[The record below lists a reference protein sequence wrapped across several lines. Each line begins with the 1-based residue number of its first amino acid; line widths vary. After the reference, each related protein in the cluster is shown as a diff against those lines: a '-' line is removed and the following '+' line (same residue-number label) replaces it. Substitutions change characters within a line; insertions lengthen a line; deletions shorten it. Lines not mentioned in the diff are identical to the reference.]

1 MMDLKGKSIAVTG
14 ASGFLGGYV
23 VDVLRARGAKVV
35 GVVRNPLKVPDL
47 AERCH
52 EIRKADLMDPPALK
66 AAFTGMDAV
75 VHTAALYSLT
85 KGGWEENFRPN
96 QLGTEHTFEALREAE
111 VRRVV
116 HISTVGVYRRQ
127 LGYAHEDDPKLE
139 LKDRFTAGA
148 YRTTKALSEA
158 LAWRLSADYGLD
170 LTVLRPSGIYGA
182 HDPNF
187 MPLVRRLTRLPLM
200 VVPKLVF
207 PFVYAK
213 DVAEAAARALECE
226 VSVGEAY
233 NTAGEARS
241 TWEFF
246 EAWKE
251 ASGKGP
257 ALALPLPLPARIA
270 YDNGK
275 AFRDLGWQNSNLVE
289 SLREVFAVEPA

>member
-1 MMDLKGKSIAVTG
+1 MDLRGKSIGVTG

-23 VDVLRARGAKVV
+23 VDALRARGAKVV

-47 AERCH
+47 AGRCA
-52 EIRKADLMDPPALK
+52 ELRQADLMDPSALR
-66 AAFTGMDAV
+66 AAFSGVDAV

-85 KGGWEENFRPN
+85 QGGWEANFRPN
-96 QLGTEHTFEALREAE
+96 QIGTQHTFEALRDAG
-111 VRRVV
+111 VQRVV
-116 HISTVGVYRRQ
+116 HVSTVGVYRQQ
-127 LGYAHEDDPKLE
+127 LGLSREDDPKLE

-158 LAWRLSADYGLD
+158 LAWRLSAEYGLA

-182 HDPNF
+182 RDTNF
-187 MPLVRRLTRLPLM
+187 MPLVRRLTRLPLL
-200 VVPKLVF
+200 VVPNLVF
-207 PFVYAK
+207 PFVYAG
-213 DVAEAAARALECE
+213 DVAEAAALSLERE

-246 EAWKE
+246 QAWKQ

-270 YDNGK
+270 YDNTK
-275 AFRDLGWQNSNLVE
+275 ALKDLGWKNSDLVD
-289 SLREVFAVEPA
+289 SLREVFEVDPA